1 MCVRACVCTRCQ
13 AKLERLGFSP
23 EEEEALTTQR
33 GALATEVDALSDK
46 CDNLEA
52 SLSAR
57 LRFDYDAAAVD
68 RACRGRA
75 GAGAGAGAKGDRVKG
90 VVAKLIT
97 VKDTAAATALEVS
110 AGDKLYQVVVDTE
123 VTGKALLQKGKLRRR
138 VTVIPLNKIRR
149 STLRDSQIEAAR
161 RVSRGAAVPA
171 LSLVGYTDEVEAAME
186 YVFGRAFVCPDSDT
200 AQAVTFHKDVRART
214 VTLDGDMFD
223 PSGTLSGGSRRQAGA
238 VLVKLQELTAA
249 REALGA
255 KKEQLAALDR
265 RIAGL
270 EAASAQFTKLSGE
283 ADIQRHKVELLRG
296 EVAASQH
303 QQLVDELA
311 AVEAQLE
318 AATQGVD
325 ACLAAAEEA
334 RAAVAR
340 IEDDMRNVE
349 ERRQRAIKEVD
360 AKVRT
365 PAAQLPRRSPPTPA
379 PSLRV
384 SFLGV
389 VQIAVAKKAAT
400 KAAAK
405 ATKLE
410 QKAEET
416 EMELESTKAER
427 EALFGQI
434 AAASTTVER
443 LASEVATL
451 EARVAEMRTKYEAAR
466 AELEEQRQAVAA
478 CDTEL
483 KALMAAKTKA
493 TKAAT
498 AAELKA
504 RKVEHDIA
512 RMRQD
517 KSSSRTT
524 VERMLKKH
532 PWIETERQCVGG
544 WRVACEKRERS
555 PLPPAWLVLLGSS
568 ARHTPTTT
576 STRGTASRRCAA

>member
-365 PAAQLPRRSPPTPA
+365 PTAQLPRRSPPTPA
-379 PSLRV
+379 PLTLCFVIWV
-384 SFLGV
+384 S
-389 VQIAVAKKAAT
+389 
-400 KAAAK
+400 
-405 ATKLE
+405 
-410 QKAEET
+410 
-416 EMELESTKAER
+416 
-427 EALFGQI
+427 
-434 AAASTTVER
+434 
-443 LASEVATL
+443 
-451 EARVAEMRTKYEAAR
+451 
-466 AELEEQRQAVAA
+466 
-478 CDTEL
+478 C
-483 KALMAAKTKA
+483 
-493 TKAAT
+493 
-498 AAELKA
+498 
-504 RKVEHDIA
+504 
-512 RMRQD
+512 
-517 KSSSRTT
+517 
-524 VERMLKKH
+524 
-532 PWIETERQCVGG
+532 
-544 WRVACEKRERS
+544 RS
-555 PLPPAWLVLLGSS
+555 PPPRRQPRRRLRRPPSWSRRPRRRRWSWSPPRPSARHCSARSPPRRPPSSAWHRRWPPWRPASPRCAPSTRPRARSWRSS
-568 ARHTPTTT
+568 ARPWRRVTP
-576 STRGTASRRCAA
+576 SSRR